1 MSSEYVS
8 QGEIPL
14 NTYQITALADQIKNT
29 SSCTALQQII
39 EQAINSVTSL
49 ISGIIQT
56 QLDIL
61 ADFFPILNIPGPNP
75 FAIVKW
81 IRKLVFGTAVTQ
93 YLAYIQYAI
102 QLIDLSAALSSLI
115 TAIQEAIS
123 LSGCIITASVQT
135 LIDDLD
141 IINAGVAVALI
152 RVSEKS
158 VSLQNV
164 VGAALTLTTFNTSNA
179 TAFKSSVTTN
189 LPQFKTDSATFMAT
203 AVTPDTIPIVGQ
215 VLTANT
221 TGDPYWSPAVGPVSG
236 QQVLASNS
244 ANLYWSPATAGGQ
257 QLLTSN
263 STSLYWSPATSPT
276 AGQFLASNGSD
287 LYWSNAFATSSVTN
301 TFTVGTASYFVANG
315 NLGIGTASPTAKLQ
329 IVGSAANDTA
339 AELKITGSSGFID
352 FHNSLGAGHFN
363 SIVSE
368 GDKAIIFS
376 NGTSNTGSLVIAPWF
391 TGTSGIKITNNG
403 SVGIGTSTPSV
414 ALELGAAGEVRSVDG
429 AVQTFLQSS
438 SGGYG
443 GFIGTRS
450 NHALTIRTNNSDKV
464 YVGANGNVG
473 IGNVSPDATL
483 VVTGTAN
490 ISGIV
495 TLSNTLNVTGLA
507 TISANAGAASATFA
521 GGNTLLRLSGNSSGF
536 SEPAMEFGELALSP
550 TAKIASKNE
559 AEGGGSL
566 YFITRAASLG
576 SALTT
581 RMRISGTGTLTLSN
595 TYGITV
601 TTPRNLFIDS
611 GGNVGGISST
621 RSTKIN
627 INPIDDVNWIYQFE
641 PVTFN
646 YRCRD
651 EEGNLTDNPEPE
663 LMYGLIAEDV
673 EPINDDFC
681 IYVDGK
687 LSGVHYD
694 RLISPLIQAV
704 KDLKKITIE
713 QQTIID
719 SLINRIEVLEANR

>member
-141 IINAGVAVALI
+141 IINAGVAVALT

-276 AGQFLASNGSD
+276 AGQILASNGSD
-287 LYWSNAFATSSVTN
+287 LYWSDNAMTRNRIINGNMYIAQRATSATVTAGTTVPTASTGYPCVDRWFVYSTGANVTAAQVAGSGSNKNLLQITGAASVTAVGIGQRIEQLN
-301 TFTVGTASYFVANG
+301 SYDLAGQTCTLAVDISNSLLTTVTWTASYATTTADTFGTIGTPTKTQIATGTFTVTSTLTRYTVNISVPAAATKGIEILFTVGAQTSGTWQIGNVQFEPGTVATPYERRQHTQELQLCQRHYWATTTMNFASYMVNTDTMYHNQPIRPFMFA
-315 NLGIGTASPTAKLQ
+315 TPTMTQAS
-329 IVGSAANDTA
+329 
-339 AELKITGSSGFID
+339 
-352 FHNSLGAGHFN
+352 
-363 SIVSE
+363 
-368 GDKAIIFS
+368 
-376 NGTSNTGSLVIAPWF
+376 F
-391 TGTSGIKITNNG
+391 T
-403 SVGIGTSTPSV
+403 V
-414 ALELGAAGEVRSVDG
+414 
-429 AVQTFLQSS
+429 S
-438 SGGYG
+438 SGGSFTFTNITNGNYVL
-443 GFIGTRS
+443 S
-450 NHALTIRTNNSDKV
+450 LQNNSG
-464 YVGANGNVG
+464 GAGRVFA
-473 IGNVSPDATL
+473 VS
-483 VVTGTAN
+483 GT
-490 ISGIV
+490 I
-495 TLSNTLNVTGLA
+495 T
-507 TISANAGAASATFA
+507 ASA
-521 GGNTLLRLSGNSSGF
+521 
-536 SEPAMEFGELALSP
+536 EIP
-550 TAKIASKNE
+550 
-559 AEGGGSL
+559 
-566 YFITRAASLG
+566 
-576 SALTT
+576 
-581 RMRISGTGTLTLSN
+581 
-595 TYGITV
+595 
-601 TTPRNLFIDS
+601 
-611 GGNVGGISST
+611 
-621 RSTKIN
+621 
-627 INPIDDVNWIYQFE
+627 
-641 PVTFN
+641 
-646 YRCRD
+646 
-651 EEGNLTDNPEPE
+651 
-663 LMYGLIAEDV
+663 
-673 EPINDDFC
+673 
-681 IYVDGK
+681 
-687 LSGVHYD
+687 
-694 RLISPLIQAV
+694 
-704 KDLKKITIE
+704 
-713 QQTIID
+713 
-719 SLINRIEVLEANR
+719 